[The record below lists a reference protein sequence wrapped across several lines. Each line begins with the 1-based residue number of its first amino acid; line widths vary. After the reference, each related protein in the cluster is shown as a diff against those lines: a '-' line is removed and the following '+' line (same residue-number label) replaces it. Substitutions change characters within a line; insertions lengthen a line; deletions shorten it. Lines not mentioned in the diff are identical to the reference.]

1 MSSGLDPKGPS
12 QPSLN
17 QAYTTPGNPV
27 SKEPAEHSQTATNAN
42 TNTPQVDKRVPS
54 EQNTSQADATP
65 TSVARGIRGAPPG
78 EEAKGRTE
86 EDVGRHNENDGEQMA
101 APAESKIA
109 DAVENKP
116 GATGGQEGLESDLD
130 RKKAE
135 QAPQREEIKEKK
147 AQEVDV
153 AGVLGQRGGPANPVG
168 KDNYPN
174 TGSDGA

>member
-1 MSSGLDPKGPS
+1 MSGLDPQGPA

-27 SKEPAEHSQTATNAN
+27 SREPAEKAQSNINSHSDAPTTDKRIHSEQAHSQ
-42 TNTPQVDKRVPS
+42 S
-54 EQNTSQADATP
+54 EATP
-65 TSVARGIRGAPPG
+65 TSVARGVRGAPAG
-78 EEAKGRTE
+78 EESKGLSN

-116 GATGGQEGLESDLD
+116 GATGAAPGLESDLD

-135 QAPQREEIKEKK
+135 QAPAREEIKAEK
-147 AQEVDV
+147 QEKVDV
-153 AGVLGQRGGPANPVG
+153 AGVLGQRGGPANPVD
-168 KDNYPN
+168 KDGYPN
-174 TGSDGA
+174 SGSA